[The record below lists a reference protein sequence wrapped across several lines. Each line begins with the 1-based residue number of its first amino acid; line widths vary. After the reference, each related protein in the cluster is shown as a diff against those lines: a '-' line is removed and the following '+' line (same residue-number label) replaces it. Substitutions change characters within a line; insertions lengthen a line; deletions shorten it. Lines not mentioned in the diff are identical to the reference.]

1 MTGEMI
7 ERVARALDATRYL
20 SIGASPTDKAH
31 MAIWNVHTSEC
42 VADGFTDDR
51 AASEGLRA
59 YRARAAI
66 EALREPTEAM
76 GAAMLLARTYFE
88 DMGNNPRLTEA
99 AADKLRMGDHLA
111 GNPSR
116 WCMPDWRAGIDAALS
131 GKPPEVTRK

>member
-1 MTGEMI
+1 MTGEAI
-7 ERVARALDATRYL
+7 ERVAKAIIGTMFVEHELPLEDEIYQKYL
-20 SIGASPTDKAH
+20 VT
-31 MAIWNVHTSEC
+31 
-42 VADGFTDDR
+42 
-51 AASEGLRA
+51 
-59 YRARAAI
+59 ARAAI